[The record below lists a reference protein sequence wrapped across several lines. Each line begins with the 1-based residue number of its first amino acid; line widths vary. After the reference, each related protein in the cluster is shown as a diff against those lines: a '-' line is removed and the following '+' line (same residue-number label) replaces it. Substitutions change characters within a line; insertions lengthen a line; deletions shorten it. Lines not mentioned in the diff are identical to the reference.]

1 MWANKPKAEF
11 THRTK
16 DVIARQPSD
25 VQPTEDLTKFQNAL
39 RKKMHGVQFAFNE
52 LDGQHRCWVYYPH
65 ETFVRGELYDYESE
79 GAYAVV
85 SRTIENGRYA
95 SYSSE
100 HYMQWSGKLAT
111 AVKKAAAA
119 LTPWS
124 VYEMAAVHCR
134 DYEASRNE
142 QVSESDGKL
151 KQLFREL
158 GAGRETM
165 AWRALQSM
173 TDLIP
178 DLDVRS
184 KIQDITRQ
192 KEELESL
199 TSVGRTPTFVHICQ
213 DHRGNQRLATLKHE
227 TRYSAIQTDEQP
239 QYLNELSDGYS
250 DLVGKISVL
259 NMATVGE
266 YVSGVGMK
274 AAEDMFYVCF

>member
-16 DVIARQPSD
+16 DVIASQLSDIQPSK
-25 VQPTEDLTKFQNAL
+25 DLTKFQNEL
-39 RKKMHGVQFAFNE
+39 RKKMHGVQFALTLN
-52 LDGQHRCWVYYPH
+52 DQRCWVYYPH
-65 ETFVRGELYDYESE
+65 ETFVRGELYDYKSE
-79 GAYAVV
+79 NAYAVV

-95 SYSSE
+95 SYSSQ

-134 DYEASRNE
+134 NYEASRNE

-158 GAGRETM
+158 GAGRSTM

-173 TDLIP
+173 GDLIP

-192 KEELESL
+192 KEDLDSL
-199 TSVGRTPTFVHICQ
+199 TSVGANPMFVHICE
-213 DHRGNQRLATLKHE
+213 DHRGNQRLATLRVH
-227 TRYSAIQTDEQP
+227 TRYSAIETDEQP

-250 DLVGKISVL
+250 DLVGKVSVL

-274 AAEDMFYVCF
+274 AAEDMFYVC

>member
-1 MWANKPKAEF
+1 MWANKPRAEF
-11 THRTK
+11 RHRTK
-16 DVIARQPSD
+16 DVIATQLSD
-25 VQPTEDLTKFQNAL
+25 VQPSKDLTKFQNEL
-39 RKKMHGVQFAFNE
+39 RKKMHGVQFALTLN
-52 LDGQHRCWVYYPH
+52 DRRCWVYYPH
-65 ETFVRGELYDYESE
+65 ETFVRGELYDYKSE
-79 GAYAVV
+79 NAYAVV

-100 HYMQWSGKLAT
+100 HYMQWSGKPAT
-111 AVKKAAAA
+111 AAKKAAAA

-134 DYEASRNE
+134 EYEVSRNE

-158 GAGRETM
+158 GAGRDTM

-173 TDLIP
+173 GDLIP

-192 KEELESL
+192 KEDLDSL
-199 TSVGRTPTFVHICQ
+199 SSVGANPMFVHICE
-213 DHRGNQRLATLKHE
+213 DHRGNQRLATLRVH
-227 TRYSAIQTDEQP
+227 TRYSAIETDEHP

-250 DLVGKISVL
+250 DLVGKVSVL

-274 AAEDMFYVCF
+274 AAEDMFYVC

>member
-1 MWANKPKAEF
+1 MWAMKPKAEF
-11 THRTK
+11 IHRTK
-16 DVIARQPSD
+16 DVIASQLPD
-25 VQPTEDLTKFQNAL
+25 VQPSKDLTKFQNEL
-39 RKKMHGVQFAFNE
+39 RKKMHGVQFALNE

-65 ETFVRGELYDYESE
+65 ETFVRGELYDYKSE
-79 GAYAVV
+79 NAYAVV

-95 SYSSE
+95 SYNSE

-119 LTPWS
+119 LAPWS
-124 VYEMAAVHCR
+124 VYEIATVHCR
-134 DYEASRNE
+134 DYEISRDE
-142 QVSESDGKL
+142 QVKESDGKL
-151 KQLFREL
+151 AQLFREL
-158 GAGRETM
+158 GAGQNTM

-192 KEELESL
+192 REDLDSL
-199 TSVGRTPTFVHICQ
+199 TSVGTNPMFVHICE
-213 DHRGNQRLATLKHE
+213 DHRGNQRLATLKIQTHY
-227 TRYSAIQTDEQP
+227 TAIQTDEQP

-259 NMATVGE
+259 NMMQVGE
-266 YVSGVGMK
+266 YVTGVGLK
-274 AAEDMFYVCF
+274 ADEDMFYVC

>member
-16 DVIARQPSD
+16 DVIASQLPD
-25 VQPTEDLTKFQNAL
+25 VQPSKDLTQFQNEL
-39 RKKMHGVQFAFNE
+39 RKKMHGVQFALTLN
-52 LDGQHRCWVYYPH
+52 DQRCWVYYPH
-65 ETFVRGELYDYESE
+65 ETFVRGELYDYKSE
-79 GAYAVV
+79 NAYAVV
-85 SRTIENGRYA
+85 SRTIENGRYV

-227 TRYSAIQTDEQP
+227 TCYSAIQTDEQP

-274 AAEDMFYVCF
+274 AAEDMFYVC

>member
-65 ETFVRGELYDYESE
+65 ETFVRGELYIYRTE

-111 AVKKAAAA
+111 AIKKAAAA

-134 DYEASRNE
+134 DYETSRNE

-158 GAGRETM
+158 GAGRDTM

-274 AAEDMFYVCF
+274 AAEDMFYVC